1 MHIYLCSNKQAEQ
14 NSVASCICQTTHLV
28 KYCRADVIFLENIYL
43 AYMMMFCMDK
53 ILKGL
58 NGI

>member
-1 MHIYLCSNKQAEQ
+1 MCSNKQAEQ
-14 NSVASCICQTTHLV
+14 NSVASCICQTTHLI

-53 ILKGL
+53 ILNGL